1 MRCCFAAITP
11 VLKIAGPPAS
21 YAILLLAGIILSGV
35 SGFTAA
41 APLNA
46 RSVEAR
52 DLKSIAIY
60 PQYKAPATVIALNE
74 SQLSA
79 EISAIVESIPVV
91 VGQQV
96 NRKEVLVTLR
106 KKDFE
111 LALQREEA
119 ELKALEARIEFAQYQ
134 LQRAQQLKDQQ
145 AVSEELLKQ
154 RETDLAVLQSER
166 QSRQVSLQQ
175 ARHNLTKC
183 NIVAPYNA
191 VITEKI
197 ASVGELA
204 NPGTPLLRIVDAQQ
218 REVTAKLQSYQIASL
233 QQAVELYFQDRS
245 NNYSLH
251 LRDVLPVIDPI
262 ARTQEVRLTFND
274 AKTLVGVAG
283 ELIWKN
289 RQPHLPPEVLV
300 QREGSLGIFVVTADQ
315 RAKFVVLED
324 AAEGRPAFVA
334 LPLNTQIVTKGGFQ
348 LHDGDNVSI
357 LK

>member
-1 MRCCFAAITP
+1 
-11 VLKIAGPPAS
+11 
-21 YAILLLAGIILSGV
+21 
-35 SGFTAA
+35 
-41 APLNA
+41 
-46 RSVEAR
+46 VEAR
-52 DLKSIAIY
+52 ELKSIAIY

-79 EISAIVESIPVV
+79 EISAIVESIPVA

-96 NRKEVLVTLR
+96 NKKDVLVALR

-119 ELKALEARIEFAQYQ
+119 ELKALEARIDFAQYQ
-134 LQRAQQLKDQQ
+134 LQRAQQLKEQQ

-154 RETDLAVLQSER
+154 RETDLSVLQSER

-175 ARHNLTKC
+175 ARHNLAKC

-233 QQAVELYFQDRS
+233 LQAVELYFQDRS
-245 NNYSLH
+245 NNYPLH
-251 LRDVLPVIDPI
+251 LRSVLPVIDPI
-262 ARTQEVRLTFND
+262 ARTQEVRLTFNGT
-274 AKTLVGVAG
+274 KTLVGVAG

-289 RQPHLPPEVLV
+289 QQPHLPPEVLV
-300 QREGSLGIFVVTADQ
+300 LREGGLGIFVVTPDQ
-315 RAKFVVLED
+315 RAKFVIVDD
-324 AAEGRPAFVA
+324 AAEGRPVFVN
-334 LPLNTQIVTKGGFQ
+334 LPLNTLIVTKGHFQ
-348 LHDGDNVSI
+348 LRDGDSVSI